1 MDRSY
6 TQLYSKS
13 NSSSVYSGGGSN
25 SKQGKSKPSDKPSS
39 DHSYRPA
46 DIDGETA
53 TALDKFRKANRL
65 LKKELESVKE
75 ELHKEQQLTK
85 ELQDKLGII

>member
-13 NSSSVYSGGGSN
+13 NSSSVYSGGG
-25 SKQGKSKPSDKPSS
+25 KSTGQ
-39 DHSYRPA
+39 SYRPA

-85 ELQDKLGII
+85 RLQNKAG